1 MRYLALATDYD
12 GTIASHGTVFPETL
26 ASLKRL
32 ADSGRHLILV
42 TGRDLEDLLRVFPQ
56 VELFERVVA
65 ENGALVYDPRTKQE
79 TLLCEQP
86 DPAFVQRL
94 HELRVDPLRVG
105 RAIVATWTP
114 AETVV
119 LEVIKE
125 MGLELQVIFNKGAV
139 MVLPSGVNKSTGL
152 ACALRQL
159 ELSSHNVVGVGDAEN
174 DHAFLQ
180 SCECSVAVANA
191 LDTLKERCDLVTRS
205 DHGAGVEELIEEVLA
220 DDLVRAAPRLT
231 RHEIV
236 LAHRVTDAHPDPR
249 AGSARNDRPQE
260 IRLPPYGGSIL
271 VAGPSQS
278 GKSSAVM
285 GLVERIAEKQY
296 QFCLIDPEGDYESF
310 GGALSLG
317 DPKHPA
323 GIDGAMKLL
332 VKPEENVTLNL
343 LGIALPDRPLMFAG
357 LLPRLLEL
365 RARTGRPHWL
375 VIDEAHH
382 LLPASWMPAPAT
394 LPQEMQGT
402 VLITTH
408 PEKVARAALEAVTTV
423 VALGNDPMDIFEGFG
438 EAAGVALPFSSTDF
452 ELRAG
457 EAAVWRVGEPSPIRA
472 RTLPGTVDRRRHTRK
487 YAEGELPPERSFWFR
502 GPDGKLNLRAYNLV
516 MFAQM
521 ASGVDEET
529 WEFHRRGGDYSRW
542 IREFIKD
549 DVLAADVEAAERS
562 SMPATES
569 RAQILEAIQ
578 RRYTLP
584 G

>member
-12 GTIASHGTVFPETL
+12 GTIASHGTVPPETL
-26 ASLKRL
+26 AALKRL
-32 ADSGRHLILV
+32 LDSGRHLVLV

-56 VELFERVVA
+56 VELFGRVVA
-65 ENGALVYDPRTKQE
+65 ENGGVVYDPRTKQE
-79 TLLCEQP
+79 TLLCEP
-86 DPAFVQRL
+86 PNPAFVERL
-94 HELRVDPLRVG
+94 HELRIEPLRVG

-114 AETVV
+114 NETVV
-119 LEVIKE
+119 LEAIKDL
-125 MGLELQVIFNKGAV
+125 GLELQVIFNKGAV

-159 ELSSHNVVGVGDAEN
+159 GLSCHNVVGVGDAEN

-191 LDTLKERCDLVTRS
+191 LETLKERCDLVTAG
-205 DHGAGVEELIEEVLA
+205 DHGTGVKELIDQILA
-220 DDLVRAAPRLT
+220 DDLVSAAPRLT

-236 LAHRVTDAHPDPR
+236 LAHRVPDGP
-249 AGSARNDRPQE
+249 GDGEFHGNGRPQE

-278 GKSSAVM
+278 GKSNTVM
-285 GLVERIAEKQY
+285 GLVERITEKHY

-317 DPKHPA
+317 DPAHPA

-332 VKPEENVTLNL
+332 VKPDENVTLNL
-343 LGIALPDRPLMFAG
+343 LGVPLPDRPLLFAG
-357 LLPRLLEL
+357 LLPRILEL

-382 LLPASWMPAPAT
+382 LLPASWVPAPAT

-408 PEKVARAALEAVTTV
+408 PGKLARAALEPVAMVM
-423 VALGNDPMDIFEGFG
+423 ALGNEPMDIFEGFA
-438 EAAGVALPFSSTDF
+438 EARGATLPFSSVGF

-457 EAAVWRVGEPSPIRA
+457 EAAVWRVGEPSPIRV
-472 RTLPGTVDRRRHTRK
+472 RTLPGLSDRRRHTRK
-487 YAEGELPPERSFWFR
+487 YAEGELPPERSFYFR
-502 GPDGKLNLRAYNLV
+502 GPDDKLNLRAYNLV
-516 MFAQM
+516 LFAQM
-521 ASGVDEET
+521 AKGVDEET
-529 WEFHRRGGDYSRW
+529 WEFHRRGRDYSHW
-542 IREFIKD
+542 FREFIKD
-549 DVLAADVEAAERS
+549 DVLAADVEAVERS
-562 SMPATES
+562 NMDASES
-569 RAQILEAIQ
+569 RARILEVIQ

-584 G
+584 A